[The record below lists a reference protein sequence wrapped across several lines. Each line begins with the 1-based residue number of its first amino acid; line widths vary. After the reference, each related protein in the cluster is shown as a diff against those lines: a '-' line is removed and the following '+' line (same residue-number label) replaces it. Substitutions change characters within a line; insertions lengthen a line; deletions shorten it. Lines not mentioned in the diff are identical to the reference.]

1 VIDQQATVD
10 TLKALFD
17 LGGVVVVTAMLW
29 IVWKRLNDVTD
40 RLIDIYVE
48 LQAQS
53 IEMRR
58 TRHAETQANLN
69 PPALP

>member
-1 VIDQQATVD
+1 MEVE
-10 TLKALFD
+10 TLKGLFD
-17 LGGVVVVTAMLW
+17 LGGVVVVTMMLW

-40 RLIDIYVE
+40 RLIDIYGE
-48 LQAQS
+48 LQSQS

>member
-1 VIDQQATVD
+1 LPISDVE

-40 RLIDIYVE
+40 KLIEILDE
-48 LQAQS
+48 LRMQRVTGES
-53 IEMRR
+53 
-58 TRHAETQANLN
+58 
-69 PPALP
+69 PPQRNVKES